1 MAHTTIDALHHYP
14 YPAKQQLLE
23 LIDHYQRGRL
33 SDAQRLAE
41 HITKKFPRDTFGW
54 KILSTVY
61 GKNGL
66 KLEAIS
72 AAKKAVKL
80 SPKDFEA
87 HNNLGILLME
97 LGRIKEAEL
106 SFRQALFLKSD
117 FVEAHNNLGISLKKQ
132 DKLRDAEESFLRVTA
147 LRPELAE
154 AHRNLGATL
163 QESGKF
169 DASIAS
175 FIRAM
180 KLSPNYDEVLLD
192 FGNAI
197 MKARFKSSAS
207 HLYPFLIKLLT
218 NGNLVRPSSMACS
231 ILSLLRHDPQISG
244 LLSKGVKPANLGQLL
259 SAFQILHEKP
269 LLYHLMRL
277 CPLPDLQ
284 FERLFVS
291 MRKASLLELKNI
303 SESTEVVDFLSTLSI
318 HCFINE
324 YVYSETEE
332 ETLLINVLENKI
344 SEAIKESAQIRLVDV
359 LSLSTYRSLCAYDWC
374 EKLEIL
380 NPLNEI
386 KTRLIK
392 EPLSEKILAQEITRK
407 GQISNKISVKV
418 KNQYEENPYPR
429 WVKPSICLQKKQITD
444 ICDEINLKLY
454 SKNIKNVSKPAL
466 LIAGCGTGQH
476 STETALR
483 FSDCQVDAVDL
494 SLTSLCYA
502 VRKRNEM
509 RIDNLEYLQ
518 ADILDMHD
526 YGKKFDIIETVGVL
540 HHMDEPIAGWLVLTN
555 LLKTGGLMKVGL
567 YSKLGRSHITKI
579 RNRIVDLDV
588 GASHQEI
595 RNFRSSLIKF
605 CRKEEQKLIKTG
617 DFFSIST
624 LRDAIFHVKEHCFTI
639 PEIQDCLD
647 KLGLKFCGF
656 EGRDLIAQFKRTYGE
671 VADIYDIDLWH
682 KLEKKEPDT
691 FETMYQFWCQKL

>member
-1 MAHTTIDALHHYP
+1 MTHTTIEPFHHYP
-14 YPAKQQLLE
+14 YPTKQHILE

-72 AAKKAVKL
+72 AAEKAVKL

-106 SFRQALFLKSD
+106 SFRHALFLKSD

-132 DKLRDAEESFLRVTA
+132 DKLRDAEESFSRVTA

-163 QESGKF
+163 QELGKF

-175 FIRAM
+175 FIQAM
-180 KLSPNYDEVLLD
+180 ELNPNYGEALLD

-197 MKARFKSSAS
+197 MKARFKSSAT

-231 ILSLLRHDPQISG
+231 ILSLLRHDSQISG
-244 LLSKGVKPANLGQLL
+244 LLSKRMKLANLGQLL
-259 SAFQILHEKP
+259 SAVQILHGKP

-284 FERLFVS
+284 FERLFLS
-291 MRKASLLELKNI
+291 MRKASLRELKNI
-303 SESTEVVDFLSTLSI
+303 SESAEIIDFLSTLSI

-332 ETLLINVLENKI
+332 ETLLIEALENKI
-344 SEAIKESAQIRLVDV
+344 SEAIKESAQIRLIDV
-359 LSLSTYRSLCAYDWC
+359 LSLSTYRPLCAYNWC

-380 NPLNEI
+380 NPLDEV
-386 KTRLIK
+386 KTRLIT
-392 EPLSEKILAQEITRK
+392 EPLSEKMLAQEITRK
-407 GQISNKISVKV
+407 GQISDKTSLKV

-429 WVKPSICLQKKQITD
+429 WVKPAIRLKKKRITD

-454 SKNIKNVSKPAL
+454 SKNIKNVPKPAL

-502 VRKRNEM
+502 ERKRNEL
-509 RIDNLEYLQ
+509 RIDNLKYLQ
-518 ADILDMHD
+518 ADILDIHD
-526 YGKKFDIIETVGVL
+526 CGKKFDIIETVGVL
-540 HHMDEPIAGWLVLTN
+540 HHMDDPMAGWLVLTN

-579 RNRIVDLDV
+579 RRRIVALDV
-588 GASHQEI
+588 GATNQEI
-595 RNFRSSLIKF
+595 RNFRSSLIKL
-605 CRKEEQKLIKTG
+605 CKKEEQKLIKTG

-656 EGRDLIAQFKRTYGE
+656 EGRDLIARFKRNYGDL
-671 VADIYDIDLWH
+671 ADIHDIDLWH
-682 KLEKKEPDT
+682 NLEKKEPDT
-691 FETMYQFWCQKL
+691 FEAMYQFWCQKV